1 MLLQKEGIAHR
12 TFAAIVWVMQHEH
25 VGMANPA
32 FQDVRS
38 AVIAAVIHKEELLIG
53 IGRLQGPL
61 QDALDG
67 QLLVVDGHGTRRVGA
82 TY

>member
-38 AVIAAVIHKEELLIG
+38 AVIHKEELLIG

-67 QLLVVDGHGTRRVGA
+67 RLLVVDGYGTRRVGA